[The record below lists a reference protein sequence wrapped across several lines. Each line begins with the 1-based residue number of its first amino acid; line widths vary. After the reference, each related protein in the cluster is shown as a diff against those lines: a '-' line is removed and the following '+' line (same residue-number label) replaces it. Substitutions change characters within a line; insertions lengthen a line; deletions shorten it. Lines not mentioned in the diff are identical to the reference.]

1 MTATGE
7 CKRSLEIEV
16 PAGEV
21 EREATRIAQ
30 GFQRQARIP
39 GFRPGKAPLS
49 LVRQH
54 FNAKIREETLDTLV
68 PAHLKAACERASLE
82 PVSTP
87 TLEGLQFEAGAPLKF
102 TANFEVLPAIELG
115 DYRAIRAALPP
126 LEVAAAEVDQELEG
140 LREHHSRN
148 VASEAVELAD
158 GLIGVVAARRLP
170 AAPEAPAEAAA
181 PREAEQEQELPIAV
195 GAAETL
201 PEFSAALR
209 GMRPG
214 EERELEVHYPAE
226 FPNAAIAGKS
236 QRYHL
241 RLLRIEKKQIPELD
255 DAFALQATAVETL
268 AELRQRILES
278 LRAQRRHEAR
288 HQVEEAIVDQLV
300 AQSPFPVP
308 GALVDQQVEAKL
320 ERNLRSLADQGVD
333 PRKLKLDW
341 SKLRAKHQ
349 EAAERE
355 VRASLLM
362 ERIAAREQIEARS
375 EEVEAELQRAAA
387 ELGQTPEALRARL
400 TDQGVLDRIKNRIR
414 QEKVVDFL
422 VTQATS
428 GGFDQAAS
436 GAAKELAS
444 S

>member
-1 MTATGE
+1 M
-7 CKRSLEIEV
+7 

-30 GFQRQARIP
+30 GYQKRARIP

-54 FNAKIREETLDTLV
+54 FSAQIREETLDTLV

-87 TLEGLQFEAGAPLKF
+87 SLEGLQFAPGAPLTF
-102 TANFEVLPAIELG
+102 TANFEVMPAIELG
-115 DYRAIRAALPP
+115 DYRSIRAEVPP
-126 LEVAAAEVDQELEG
+126 LEVAPVEVEQELAG
-140 LREHHSRN
+140 LRERHSRP
-148 VASEAVELAD
+148 VPSEAAELAD

-170 AAPEAPAEAAA
+170 AAGEAAA
-181 PREAEQEQELPIAV
+181 GEAAAAGAAPEAEQELPIVV

-214 EERELEVHYPAE
+214 EERELEVHYPAD
-226 FPNAAIAGKS
+226 FPNAPLAGQS

-241 RLLRIEKKQIPELD
+241 KLLRIEQKRVPELD
-255 DAFALQATAVETL
+255 DAFAKEATGNETL
-268 AELRQRILES
+268 AELQQRILEW

-300 AQSPFPVP
+300 AQSSFPVP
-308 GALVDQQVEAKL
+308 QALVDQQVETKL

-333 PRKLKLDW
+333 PRQLKLDW
-341 SKLRAKHQ
+341 AKLRATHQ
-349 EAAERE
+349 QAAERE
-355 VRASLLM
+355 VRAALLM
-362 ERIAAREQIEARS
+362 DKIAEREQIEAGP
-375 EEVEAELQRAAA
+375 EEVEAEVQRAAA
-387 ELGQTPEALRARL
+387 ELRQTPEAVRARL

-414 QEKVVDFL
+414 QEKVVEFL

-436 GAAKELAS
+436 GAAKELARP
-444 S
+444 